1 MRNGC
6 HGFEHLRARIDPP
19 GPASQDPT
27 RRMRQPVPGVAEK
40 ARVRSGPGNPYLVID
55 RLDAPDGDYYAQALH
70 RPDGTWIVE
79 YRDGGRNRHY
89 QADASGPGVVYQ
101 LLAGWTLQLPGWQR
115 RLTWR
120 PIFQ

>member
-1 MRNGC
+1 MDATASSICAPGSTHRA
-6 HGFEHLRARIDPP
+6 LRARTQLGVCDNP
-19 GPASQDPT
+19 SLELL
-27 RRMRQPVPGVAEK
+27 RRLVFGL
-40 ARVRSGPGNPYLVID
+40 GPGNPYLVID

-101 LLAGWTLQLPGWQR
+101 LLAGWTLELPGWQR